1 MPEGTKV
8 QHDTDEGSEYIRDAV
23 QQASTAMGKFEN
35 EKDISRHI
43 KAFFDGKYGP
53 NWHCIVGKGFATHAT
68 YEAKTSMFFYLPPLA
83 ILLYKMG
90 RPPKLGLVVEFDVLV
105 NYLVLP
111 SCNMCK

>member
-1 MPEGTKV
+1 MMKPFWKYDSETKSMFLRSSLSLLNEQNEG
-8 QHDTDEGSEYIRDAV
+8 GSSFNS
-23 QQASTAMGKFEN
+23 QASTAMGKFEN

-90 RPPKLGLVVEFDVLV
+90 SGP
-105 NYLVLP
+105 
-111 SCNMCK
+111 